1 MEIVVV
7 GLVIVEK
14 TSKLANAC
22 KKVSTVVSLQEFKK
36 IAIIIFSRCSIS
48 NSYSIGIGINQY

>member
-7 GLVIVEK
+7 GIVIVEKK

-22 KKVSTVVSLQEFKK
+22 KKVSTVVALQEFKK
-36 IAIIIFSRCSIS
+36 IAIIIFSSCSIS
-48 NSYSIGIGINQY
+48 NSYSIGINQY